1 MALADLFTGRAH
13 AEIGAPRFV
22 TAMIA
27 QAKAIAAPKAKRS
40 AVKPADPR
48 EAGYLA
54 DIGME
59 VGF

>member
-22 TAMIA
+22 TAIVTQFKA
-27 QAKAIAAPKAKRS
+27 AAKPAAKRAPAKAP
-40 AVKPADPR
+40 DPR
-48 EAGYLA
+48 EAGYLR

-59 VGF
+59 FGL

>member
-1 MALADLFTGRAH
+1 MALADLFTGRAQ

-22 TAMIA
+22 TAIVARFKATA
-27 QAKAIAAPKAKRS
+27 QPAAKRTTAKA
-40 AVKPADPR
+40 ADPR

-59 VGF
+59 AGF